1 MASPVILSPE
11 PSPRLTPRLTPR
23 ADDPD
28 PDPAALVTPTPP
40 PAPDDAAD
48 AAPPPE
54 PSPRP
59 TPRLTPRA
67 DDPDPAALVTP
78 TPPPAPDDAAA
89 AADAAPPPPPPLVV
103 TPEPPPPPPPNSAT
117 LKRQKSE
124 YLTNQQV
131 LFSCAGNASAT
142 MISRLFK
149 LYFPDYFSKEPEWCD
164 YYYDIPMC
172 SKKIFD
178 CLLEDKNK
186 NMCELYIAADAYV
199 NKTFYSTNL
208 LGPDITTKT
217 KALPNDWNP
226 ENLSALLYYFIFNII
241 AQRVNFERDGI
252 DPYDAITSFF
262 EYFKTKTIN
271 SKKIKEILH
280 YKEVDKDGNQKYT
293 QDDKTYFNDK
303 INTLET
309 MLKDVKKKLTTSSF
323 DIHLFYAHQD
333 YSTKSNPTRRYNYKA
348 GKKLT
353 YIKPSQF
360 NDEDIK
366 NLINFIVQVLT
377 NGLYVLMSFVKYKK
391 RTFYD
396 MLTKEE
402 EAGHAIIINEVTQ
415 KNGKT
420 LLTIKNSWGRYGDY
434 YSGDKYLNQPGLKNK
449 IDLEAI
455 LRQIEQQYR
464 IYALVPSDVDLKIK
478 NAQAER
484 EAKAKAAAEKAAAE
498 KAAADKAAADKVA
511 ADKAAAKREAKAKAA
526 AEKVAA
532 DKAAADKAAAKR
544 EAKAK
549 EDKDDDEDEEGED
562 EDEEDEAKE
571 AKEAKEDKDD
581 DEDEK
586 GEDEDEDE
594 DKEAKEAKEDK
605 DDDEDEKGEDEDED
619 KDDAKEDWAR
629 WSALDKEKKLEKA
642 REAVA
647 ATKVTQQ
654 ESDFDMISHIIVNL
668 FKVSFSEYFTESTE
682 DDICYDYYN
691 TSKCA
696 LGNVFECIKQEDFKK
711 ECILSLLLFH
721 FIYTI
726 LKETTGVH
734 YKKIAYFF
742 KFLKTQNIDIELVQ
756 AKFKYNP
763 NVSTLTEDEKKNVL
777 EDISHLTELLMNVKG
792 KLANGSFFPC
802 LYYGKFSNAK
812 VVGPEIIYKYPE
824 IEYTSLVENF
834 SRKTNF
840 KRIKDIFANKSYEKK
855 RPLRPDRPERPKRE
869 DKSEAD
875 RIDRPERPDRPP
887 RPDKQIFQQFIIRI
901 LKKKL
906 YVVLITPDK
915 TKIITGISKENEK
928 ELNIKTKDDTEKI
941 MIDNLFE
948 DTTTHDVFFFS
959 TYDEEKALGGGNRKK
974 YKRQTK
980 KLKIKNKKK
989 SRVSKRYKTYKT
1001 KSRTRKLNKKY
1012 QAKSRSLSKKY
1023 QAKSRTLNK
1032 KYQAK
1037 SRTLNKKYQAK
1048 SRLSKKRKK
1057 LLNITHKII

>member
-23 ADDPD
+23 ADDP
-28 PDPAALVTPTPP
+28 
-40 PAPDDAAD
+40 
-48 AAPPPE
+48 
-54 PSPRP
+54 
-59 TPRLTPRA
+59 
-67 DDPDPAALVTP
+67 DPDPAALVTP

-586 GEDEDEDE
+586 GEDEDED
-594 DKEAKEAKEDK
+594 
-605 DDDEDEKGEDEDED
+605 

-742 KFLKTQNIDIELVQ
+742 KFLKTQNIDI
-756 AKFKYNP
+756 
-763 NVSTLTEDEKKNVL
+763 
-777 EDISHLTELLMNVKG
+777 
-792 KLANGSFFPC
+792 
-802 LYYGKFSNAK
+802 
-812 VVGPEIIYKYPE
+812 
-824 IEYTSLVENF
+824 
-834 SRKTNF
+834 
-840 KRIKDIFANKSYEKK
+840 
-855 RPLRPDRPERPKRE
+855 
-869 DKSEAD
+869 
-875 RIDRPERPDRPP
+875 
-887 RPDKQIFQQFIIRI
+887 
-901 LKKKL
+901 
-906 YVVLITPDK
+906 
-915 TKIITGISKENEK
+915 
-928 ELNIKTKDDTEKI
+928 
-941 MIDNLFE
+941 
-948 DTTTHDVFFFS
+948 
-959 TYDEEKALGGGNRKK
+959 
-974 YKRQTK
+974 
-980 KLKIKNKKK
+980 
-989 SRVSKRYKTYKT
+989 
-1001 KSRTRKLNKKY
+1001 
-1012 QAKSRSLSKKY
+1012 
-1023 QAKSRTLNK
+1023 
-1032 KYQAK
+1032 
-1037 SRTLNKKYQAK
+1037 
-1048 SRLSKKRKK
+1048 
-1057 LLNITHKII
+1057 